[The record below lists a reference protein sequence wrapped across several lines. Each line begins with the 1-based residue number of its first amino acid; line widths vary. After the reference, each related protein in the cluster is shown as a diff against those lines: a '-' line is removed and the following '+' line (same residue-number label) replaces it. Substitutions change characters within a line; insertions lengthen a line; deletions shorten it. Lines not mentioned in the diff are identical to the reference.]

1 MLYAESPSD
10 ELNQMGRAVTGYS
23 RRVMEQLRDHCTPID
38 AELVR
43 SLYEHEED
51 RNALFFVEQGILYA
65 ESGDRAVFYFE
76 PGDLIGMHALSQSPP
91 PVIRSMEPVRL
102 LRIDAD
108 TLRTQAG
115 DSRDWQD
122 YLAAQSAFYAECCC
136 AGVEDDASPKP
147 GFRRYSQGETIIQE
161 GDPATEVYELMS
173 GEATVTVQGER
184 VGQVNPG
191 ELFGAMAALTRS
203 PRTASVVADKPC
215 MVMSIPME
223 QFNELLRTQ
232 PRTGL
237 ALMENMAQQI
247 LSLNE
252 EVVELKKGRT

>member
-1 MLYAESPSD
+1 MLYAQSPTE
-10 ELNQMGRAVTGYS
+10 ELNQLGRSVTRHS
-23 RRVMEQLRDHCTPID
+23 RQVMEQIRSHCKEVDH
-38 AELVR
+38 ELVR
-43 SLYEHEED
+43 NLYHEEED
-51 RNALFFVEQGILYA
+51 RNALFFVEQGIVHA
-65 ESGDRAVFYFE
+65 ESGERAIFYFE

-108 TLRTQAG
+108 TLRTQVGA
-115 DSRDWQD
+115 SRDWQD

-136 AGVEDDASPKP
+136 AGISDDASPKP

-161 GDPATEVYELMS
+161 GDPANEVYELMS
-173 GEATVTVQGER
+173 GEARVTVQGER
-184 VGQVNPG
+184 VGQVSAG

-203 PRTASVVADKPC
+203 PRTASVVAEKPC

-252 EVVELKKGRT
+252 ELVELKKGR